1 MPATSDTAQREAEL
15 VRLLAELHARGIRY
29 LSGGEDM
36 TLTAA
41 ELLPPAELLRR
52 LSACPEARVRNATIS
67 LLLLHPEL
75 ADAVPDALAGSDTAV
90 AEALTTLVL
99 ATLYLQRL
107 WETSLAVTMGHVPT
121 LPESDFAWL
130 WRQRGLPPP
139 EELDGEI
146 GLRELQAAEQRR
158 VGLPLNL
165 LDDWQDQVDHLMRQE
180 WARRR
185 ARQNRVNA

>member
-165 LDDWQDQVDHLMRQE
+165 LADWQDQVDHLMRQE

>member
-107 WETSLAVTMGHVPT
+107 WETSLAVTMGHVST

-165 LDDWQDQVDHLMRQE
+165 LADWQDQVDHLMRQE

>member
-1 MPATSDTAQREAEL
+1 MPATADTAQREAEL
-15 VRLLAELHARGIRY
+15 VCLLAELHARGIRY

-165 LDDWQDQVDHLMRQE
+165 LADWQDQVDHLMRQE